1 MKNSVLVNSLN
12 TLRVKIEAVR
22 LLTQRSLSMKKT
34 KLIIMAA
41 GLTVLSLQSMAQN
54 EVISLWPEGKVPNN
68 KTNTIEEKSVT
79 TDGILRISGVTVPTI
94 AAYIA
99 PKEKA
104 TGAAVMICPGGG
116 YGILAASHEGSD
128 LAKWFNE
135 RGISAFVLKY
145 RLPDAKAMNHQ
156 HEAPLQDAMQGMKII
171 RQGAKKWNISAD
183 KIGVMGFSAGGHLAA
198 TLATHYNV
206 GEKAS
211 EESRPNFS
219 ILMYPVISLL
229 PELAHGGSRD
239 NLLGPDKSEELIK
252 YYSNELQVTEKT
264 PTAFLVH
271 AMDDTGVPVE
281 NSIAYYLALKK
292 VKVPAEMHLYPKG
305 GHGYGMRT
313 EGKGSLANW
322 PAALEGWLK
331 ANNWMK

>member
-1 MKNSVLVNSLN
+1 
-12 TLRVKIEAVR
+12 
-22 LLTQRSLSMKKT
+22 MKKT
-34 KLIIMAA
+34 ARIF
-41 GLTVLSLQSMAQN
+41 TVLSLLALSSPSMAQTETIN
-54 EVISLWPEGKVPNN
+54 LWPEGKVPNF
-68 KTNTIEEKSVT
+68 KKSEIEEKSVT
-79 TDGILRISGVTVPTI
+79 DAQGILRISGVTVPTI

-128 LAKWFNE
+128 FAKWFNE

-145 RLPDAKAMNHQ
+145 RLPNEKGMTHQ
-156 HEAPLQDAMQGMKII
+156 HEVPLMDAMQGMKLI
-171 RQGAKKWNISAD
+171 RQNAAKWGIDVN

-198 TLATHYNV
+198 TLSTHYNM

-211 EESRPNFS
+211 PDGKPNFS
-219 ILMYPVISLL
+219 ILIYPVISFQ
-229 PELAHGGSRD
+229 PAISHGGSRD
-239 NLLGPDKSEELIK
+239 NLLGPEKSDELIK
-252 YYSNELQVTEKT
+252 YYSNELQVSDQT
-264 PTAFLVH
+264 PPAFMVH

-281 NSIAYYLALKK
+281 NSIEYYLALKK
-292 VKVPAEMHLYPKG
+292 KKIPAEMHLYPKG

-322 PAALEGWLK
+322 PAAMEGWLK
-331 ANNWMK
+331 AMGYQKN